1 MKLPPMRTFVNED
14 RYVRAKHTTIYPSA
28 EQLEGVQNMVSNMEC
43 GLKAVSEWL
52 NKKENEAAGEGEGYV
67 CVSQRHGHL
76 RHLKEIIC
84 FTADGDGV
92 IFSCLLFYAVILH
105 RINCVAF

>member
-14 RYVRAKHTTIYPSA
+14 RYVRAKHATVYPSA

-52 NKKENEAAGEGEGYV
+52 NEKENDASV
-67 CVSQRHGHL
+67 
-76 RHLKEIIC
+76 
-84 FTADGDGV
+84 GDER
-92 IFSCLLFYAVILH
+92 YA
-105 RINCVAF
+105 